1 MHYISHIIERL
12 LLPMTLK
19 RNFLIFTFITCLTAC
34 TSTPFTELNSRNNFQ
49 LAEESSFKILLNKDL
64 LPVEM
69 DPILIE
75 NLGDAAKEYLEG
87 VGHRFSE
94 NASLARDVSV
104 TTKEKIKY
112 DDFRFYGYPMYRSY
126 LYEPD
131 RLNSVPEF
139 FLRISVRDEGSD
151 KTLWTGL
158 TKWRK
163 GSSYAPNDMPAA
175 EMLVENLLV
184 NL

>member
-1 MHYISHIIERL
+1 
-12 LLPMTLK
+12 
-19 RNFLIFTFITCLTAC
+19 
-34 TSTPFTELNSRNNFQ
+34 
-49 LAEESSFKILLNKDL
+49 
-64 LPVEM
+64 M

-87 VGHRFSE
+87 VGHQFSKD
-94 NASLARDVSV
+94 AAISIDLSV

-126 LYEPD
+126 RYEPD
-131 RLNSVPEF
+131 RINSVPEF
-139 FLRISVRDEGSD
+139 FLRISVRDEVSD

-163 GSSYAPNDMPAA
+163 GSSYAPTDLPSA

>member
-1 MHYISHIIERL
+1 MHYISHIIKRL
-12 LLPMTLK
+12 LLPMTHK
-19 RNFLIFTFITCLTAC
+19 TNFLIFTAISFLVAC
-34 TSTPFTELNSRNNFQ
+34 TSTPFTELNSRDNFQ
-49 LAEESSFKILLNKDL
+49 LEEETGFKIQLNKDL

-87 VGHRFSE
+87 VGHQFSKD
-94 NASLARDVSV
+94 AAISIDLSV

-126 LYEPD
+126 RYEPD
-131 RLNSVPEF
+131 RINSVPEF
-139 FLRISVRDEGSD
+139 FLRISVRDEVSD

-163 GSSYAPNDMPAA
+163 GSSYAPTDLPSA

>member
-12 LLPMTLK
+12 LLPMTHK
-19 RNFLIFTFITCLTAC
+19 TNFLIFTAISFLVAC
-34 TSTPFTELNSRNNFQ
+34 TSTPFTELNSRDNFQ
-49 LAEESSFKILLNKDL
+49 LEEETGFKIQLNKDL

-87 VGHRFSE
+87 VGHQFLKDAAISID
-94 NASLARDVSV
+94 LSV

-126 LYEPD
+126 RYEPD
-131 RLNSVPEF
+131 RINSVPEF
-139 FLRISVRDEGSD
+139 FLRISVRDEVSD

-163 GSSYAPNDMPAA
+163 GSSYAPTDLPSA

>member
-1 MHYISHIIERL
+1 MHYISHIIEIL

-19 RNFLIFTFITCLTAC
+19 RNFLIFTVITLFTAC
-34 TSTPFTELNSRNNFQ
+34 TSTPFTELNSRDNFQ
-49 LAEESSFKILLNKDL
+49 LAEGTIFKIQLNKDL

-75 NLGDAAKEYLEG
+75 NLGDAAKGYLEG
-87 VGHRFSE
+87 VGHQFSQD
-94 NASLARDVSV
+94 ASITIDVSV

-131 RLNSVPEF
+131 RINSIPEF
-139 FLRISVRDEGSD
+139 FLRISVRDEELD

-163 GSSYAPNDMPAA
+163 GSSYAPTDIPSA

>member
-1 MHYISHIIERL
+1 MPYINYIRIKL
-12 LLPMTLK
+12 LLPMTHK
-19 RNFLIFTFITCLTAC
+19 TNFLIFTAISFLVAC
-34 TSTPFTELNSRNNFQ
+34 TSTPFTELNSRDNFQ
-49 LAEESSFKILLNKDL
+49 LEEETGFKIQLNKDL

-87 VGHRFSE
+87 IGHQFSKD
-94 NASLARDVSV
+94 AAISIDLSV

-126 LYEPD
+126 RYEPD
-131 RLNSVPEF
+131 RINSVPEF
-139 FLRISVRDEGSD
+139 FLRISVRDDVSD

-163 GSSYAPNDMPAA
+163 GSSYAPTDLPSA

>member
-1 MHYISHIIERL
+1 MHYISHIIDRL

-19 RNFLIFTFITCLTAC
+19 RNFLIFTAITFLAAC
-34 TSTPFTELNSRNNFQ
+34 TSTPFTELNSRDNFQ
-49 LAEESSFKILLNKDL
+49 LAEETSFKIQLNKDL

-75 NLGDAAKEYLEG
+75 NLGDAAKEYLKG
-87 VGHRFSE
+87 VGHQFSQD
-94 NASLARDVSV
+94 ASITIDVSV

-131 RLNSVPEF
+131 RINTVPEF
-139 FLRISVRDEGSD
+139 FLRISVRDEESD

-163 GSSYAPNDMPAA
+163 GSSYAPTDIPSA

>member
-12 LLPMTLK
+12 LLLMTLK
-19 RNFLIFTFITCLTAC
+19 RNFLIFTFITLFTAC
-34 TSTPFTELNSRNNFQ
+34 TST
-49 LAEESSFKILLNKDL
+49 
-64 LPVEM
+64 
-69 DPILIE
+69 ILIE
-75 NLGDAAKEYLEG
+75 NLGDAAKGYLEG
-87 VGHRFSE
+87 VGHQFSID
-94 NASLARDVSV
+94 AAITIDVSV

-131 RLNSVPEF
+131 RINSIPEF
-139 FLRISVRDEGSD
+139 FLRISVRDEELD

-163 GSSYAPNDMPAA
+163 GSSYAPTDIPSA

>member
-1 MHYISHIIERL
+1 MPYISCIRQRL
-12 LLPMTLK
+12 LLQIMHK
-19 RNFLIFTFITCLTAC
+19 RNFFIISFLAFLTSC
-34 TSTPFTELNSRNNFQ
+34 TSSPFTELNSRDNFQ
-49 LAEESSFKILLNKDL
+49 LDEGTSFKIQLNKDSM
-64 LPVEM
+64 PVEM

-75 NLGDAAKEYLEG
+75 NLGDAVLAYLEG
-87 VGHRFSE
+87 VGHQSSE
-94 NASLARDVSV
+94 DASLTIDVSV

-112 DDFRFYGYPMYRSY
+112 DDFRFYRYPIYRSY

-131 RLNSVPEF
+131 RISSVPEF
-139 FLRISVRDEGSD
+139 FLRVSLKDEVSD

-163 GSSYAPNDMPAA
+163 GSSYAPTDIPSA
-175 EMLVENLLV
+175 EMLVENLLA

>member
-12 LLPMTLK
+12 LLPMTHK
-19 RNFLIFTFITCLTAC
+19 TNFLIFTAISFLVAC
-34 TSTPFTELNSRNNFQ
+34 TSTPFTELNSRDNFQ
-49 LAEESSFKILLNKDL
+49 LEEETGFKIQLNKDL

-87 VGHRFSE
+87 VGHQFSKD
-94 NASLARDVSV
+94 AAISIDLSV

-126 LYEPD
+126 RYEPD
-131 RLNSVPEF
+131 RINSVPEF
-139 FLRISVRDEGSD
+139 FLRISVRDEVSD

-163 GSSYAPNDMPAA
+163 GSSYAPTDLPSA

>member
-1 MHYISHIIERL
+1 
-12 LLPMTLK
+12 MTLK
-19 RNFLIFTFITCLTAC
+19 RNFLIFTVIVLLAAC
-34 TSTPFTELNSRNNFQ
+34 NSSPFTELNSRDNFQ
-49 LAEESSFKILLNKDL
+49 LEEGTSFKIQLNKDL
-64 LPVEM
+64 YPVEM

-87 VGHRFSE
+87 VGHQYSKDSSVVVE
-94 NASLARDVSV
+94 VSV
-104 TTKEKIKY
+104 STKDKIKY

-131 RLNSVPEF
+131 RINSVPEF
-139 FLRISVRDEGSD
+139 FLRISLNDQESD

-163 GSSYAPNDMPAA
+163 GSSYAPTDMPSA
-175 EMLVENLLV
+175 EMLVENLLI

>member
-19 RNFLIFTFITCLTAC
+19 RNFLIFTFVACLTAC

-87 VGHRFSE
+87 VGHKSSQD
-94 NASLARDVSV
+94 ASIIVDVSV
-104 TTKEKIKY
+104 TTKDKIKY
-112 DDFRFYGYPMYRSY
+112 DDFRFYGYPMYRNY
-126 LYEPD
+126 LYEPE
-131 RLNSVPEF
+131 RINSVPEF
-139 FLRISVRDEGSD
+139 FLRISVRDKDLD

-163 GSSYAPNDMPAA
+163 GSSYAPTDMSSA

>member
-1 MHYISHIIERL
+1 MHYISHIIDRL

-19 RNFLIFTFITCLTAC
+19 RNFLIFTVITLFTAC
-34 TSTPFTELNSRNNFQ
+34 TSTPFTELNSRDNFQ
-49 LAEESSFKILLNKDL
+49 LAEETIFKIQLNKDL

-75 NLGDAAKEYLEG
+75 NLGDAAKGYLEG
-87 VGHRFSE
+87 AGHQFSKD
-94 NASLARDVSV
+94 AAITIDVSV

-112 DDFRFYGYPMYRSY
+112 DDFRFYGYPRYRSY

-131 RLNSVPEF
+131 RVNSVPEF
-139 FLRISVRDEGSD
+139 FLRISVRDEELD

-163 GSSYAPNDMPAA
+163 GSSYAPTDIASA
-175 EMLVENLLV
+175 EMLVENLLI

>member
-12 LLPMTLK
+12 LLPMTHK
-19 RNFLIFTFITCLTAC
+19 TNFLIFTAISFLVAC
-34 TSTPFTELNSRNNFQ
+34 TSTPFTELNSRDNFQ
-49 LAEESSFKILLNKDL
+49 LEEETGFKIQLNKDL

-87 VGHRFSE
+87 IGHQFSKD
-94 NASLARDVSV
+94 AAISIDLSV

-126 LYEPD
+126 RYEPD
-131 RLNSVPEF
+131 RINSVPEF
-139 FLRISVRDEGSD
+139 FYEYL
-151 KTLWTGL
+151 
-158 TKWRK
+158 
-163 GSSYAPNDMPAA
+163 
-175 EMLVENLLV
+175 
-184 NL
+184 

>member
-1 MHYISHIIERL
+1 MHYISHIIERI

-19 RNFLIFTFITCLTAC
+19 RNFFIITLIFCFSAC
-34 TSTPFTELNSRNNFQ
+34 TSIPFTELNSRDNFQ
-49 LAEESSFKILLNKDL
+49 LEPETEFEIQLNKDL

-75 NLGDAAKEYLEG
+75 NLGDAAKNYLEG
-87 VGHRFSE
+87 IGHKHNK
-94 NASLARDVSV
+94 NASLVIEVSV
-104 TTKEKIKY
+104 ASKDKVKV

-126 LYEPD
+126 LYESD
-131 RLNSVPEF
+131 RINTIPEF
-139 FLRISVRDEGSD
+139 FLRISIRDKDQD

-163 GSSYAPNDMPAA
+163 GSSYTPVDLPAA
-175 EMLVENLLV
+175 ELLVENLMA

>member
-1 MHYISHIIERL
+1 MPYISSIIHRL
-12 LLPMTLK
+12 LLHMTLK
-19 RNFLIFTFITCLTAC
+19 RNFSILTALLFFAAC
-34 TSTPFTELNSRNNFQ
+34 TSSPFTELNSRNNFQ
-49 LAEESSFKILLNKDL
+49 LEEGTSFKIQLNKDS

-75 NLGDAAKEYLEG
+75 NLGDAAKNYLEG
-87 VGHRFSE
+87 VGYKFS
-94 NASLARDVSV
+94 SDSSISIDVSV
-104 TTKEKIKY
+104 TTKDKIRY

-131 RLNSVPEF
+131 RINSIPEF
-139 FLRISVRDEGSD
+139 FLRISVMDDEVE

-163 GSSYAPNDMPAA
+163 GSSYAPTDMQSA

>member
-12 LLPMTLK
+12 LLPMTHIT
-19 RNFLIFTFITCLTAC
+19 NFLIFTAISFLVAC
-34 TSTPFTELNSRNNFQ
+34 TSTPFTELNSRDNFQ
-49 LAEESSFKILLNKDL
+49 LEEETGFKIQLNKDL

-87 VGHRFSE
+87 VGHQFSKD
-94 NASLARDVSV
+94 AAISIDLSV

-126 LYEPD
+126 RYEPD
-131 RLNSVPEF
+131 RINSVPEF
-139 FLRISVRDEGSD
+139 FLRISVRDDVSD

-163 GSSYAPNDMPAA
+163 GSSYAPIDVPSA

>member
-1 MHYISHIIERL
+1 MPYISNIIQRL
-12 LLPMTLK
+12 LLHMTLK
-19 RNFLIFTFITCLTAC
+19 RNFSILTVVLFFTAC
-34 TSTPFTELNSRNNFQ
+34 TSSPFTELNSRDNFQ
-49 LAEESSFKILLNKDL
+49 LEEGTTFKIQLNKDS

-75 NLGDAAKEYLEG
+75 NLGDATISYLEG
-87 VGHRFSE
+87 VGHKFS
-94 NASLARDVSV
+94 NDSSISIDVSV
-104 TTKEKIKY
+104 TTKDKIRY

-131 RLNSVPEF
+131 RINSIPEF
-139 FLRISVRDEGSD
+139 FLRISVMDDEVE

-163 GSSYAPNDMPAA
+163 GSSYAPTDMQSA

>member
-12 LLPMTLK
+12 LLPMTHK
-19 RNFLIFTFITCLTAC
+19 TNFLIFTAISFLVAC
-34 TSTPFTELNSRNNFQ
+34 TSTPFTELNSRDNFQ
-49 LAEESSFKILLNKDL
+49 LEEETGFKIQLNKDL

-87 VGHRFSE
+87 VGHQFSKE
-94 NASLARDVSV
+94 AAISIDLSV

-126 LYEPD
+126 RYEPD
-131 RLNSVPEF
+131 RINSVPEF
-139 FLRISVRDEGSD
+139 FLRISVRDEVSD

-163 GSSYAPNDMPAA
+163 GSSYAPTDLPSA